1 MEQEDFML
9 IRIRKIGENRDS
21 DHTFGVSERGWLLVV
36 AHTERGE
43 TIRIISARIAG
54 KGERKIY
61 EEG

>member
-9 IRIRKIGENRDS
+9 IRIRKIGTATILSAFRNEV
-21 DHTFGVSERGWLLVV
+21 GYLVV